1 MTLKNTIKKMLLE
14 YPTLYQDRAQ
24 CLNQLFCVN
33 GNGYEWIKGQL
44 VDEYQDHR
52 YKRDKEVDIAL
63 QEGFDILIDS
73 IVYNNSDT
81 SLSIPQ
87 YVQRS
92 LLEKYRQQ
100 RALANLDKII
110 QPGFHQFI
118 QAGYEFYPLCEYAKI
133 MNLPTD
139 IKQDWLDGAKET
151 LQLLNQYSF
160 NSDDNKQT
168 KKFMKILNNDK
179 RLK

>member
-1 MTLKNTIKKMLLE
+1 MLLE